1 MKAVLALALVLAAA
15 LPLPLLA
22 RAGLPAAHIET
33 IGISAAP
40 PDDPR
45 ADLTSNRQS
54 CVRLDEGESRL
65 LAVYSSDIPA
75 DRGISAFEVRLAF
88 DPTLVTVTAVDY
100 QQLLAQGPDSNLL
113 DLGETESD
121 DGEIILAAGDF
132 SRVGIE
138 PSGPSETGPGVL
150 AAVEFTALET
160 SGVSDISLPTAVVA
174 DDLNGIVPVDEQAGA
189 SIAVSADCPPGS
201 EAPAAEAGDA
211 DDDAPWTEVG
221 IVLAVTA
228 AIVVGG
234 LGLVFRLE

>member
-1 MKAVLALALVLAAA
+1 MRAVLFLALTLAAVA
-15 LPLPLLA
+15 AIPSAAVL
-22 RAGLPAAHIET
+22 AGLPAAHIET

-40 PDDPR
+40 QNDPR
-45 ADLTSNRQS
+45 AGLTSDRQP
-54 CVRLDEGESRL
+54 CARLNEGESRE
-65 LAVYSSDIPA
+65 LAVYTSDVPA

-100 QQLLAQGPDSNLL
+100 QQLLAQAADSNLL

-150 AAVEFTALET
+150 AAVEFTALEA
-160 SGVSDISLPTAVVA
+160 SGVSDLSLPTAVVA
-174 DDLNGIVPVDEQAGA
+174 DDLNSIVEVDSQAGA
-189 SIAVSADCPPGS
+189 SIAVNTDCPPGS
-201 EAPAAEAGDA
+201 EAPAAGDT
-211 DDDAPWTEVG
+211 DGDAPWTEVG

-228 AIVVGG
+228 AVVVGG
-234 LGLVFRLE
+234 LAFVFRLD